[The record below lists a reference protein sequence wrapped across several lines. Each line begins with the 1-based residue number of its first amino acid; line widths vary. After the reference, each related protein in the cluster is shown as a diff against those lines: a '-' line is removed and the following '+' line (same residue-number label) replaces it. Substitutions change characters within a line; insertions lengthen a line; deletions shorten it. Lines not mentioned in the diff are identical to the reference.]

1 MAWPLLAAIGGWL
14 GSSAGAATVAGATSL
29 AGGLLGNSAARKEA
43 RKARSFEE
51 EMSNTS
57 IQRRVMDLKAAGLNP
72 MLAAKEGASTPSG
85 NPARQE
91 DPITPAVSSAL
102 SGRLMTAQLDKLKAE
117 TVESQSRTAVNSWLA
132 EKEAELAKAAGY
144 SASQANYSVVEAQ
157 RRIDNLEET
166 LQGLR
171 EQTRGHRLTNDQ
183 AERLNAIQVE
193 KAKLELYLEKL
204 GVPAAEAESKWA
216 EKAGQ
221 LRPAIKDIGGVVG
234 LGASVS
240 NAVSAVRGVA
250 SLERMR
256 ERGMANPRGPD
267 GRYRSPK
274 KRKK

>member
-1 MAWPLLAAIGGWL
+1 MPFW
-14 GSSAGAATVAGATSL
+14 GALIPAVASL
-29 AGGLLGNSAARKEA
+29 AGGLIGNSASRKEA
-43 RKARSFEE
+43 NKARSFEE
-51 EMSNTS
+51 EMSNTAM
-57 IQRRVMDLKAAGLNP
+57 QRRVMDLKAAGLNP
-72 MLAAKEGASTPSG
+72 MLAGRDAASTPSG

-91 DPITPAVSSAL
+91 DPITPAVNSAL

-117 TVESQSRTAVNSWLA
+117 TVESESRTNLNSWIA
-132 EKEAELAKAAGY
+132 EKESELAKAAGY
-144 SASQANYSVVEAQ
+144 SASQANYNVVETQ

-171 EQTRGHRLTNDQ
+171 ESTRGHKLTNDQ

-204 GVPAAEAESKWA
+204 GVPAAEAESKWS

-221 LRPAIKDIGGVVG
+221 LRPAIKDLGGVVG
-234 LGASVS
+234 LGANVS
-240 NAVSAVRGVA
+240 NAISAVRGVS

-256 ERGMANPRGPD
+256 ERGTANPRGPD

-274 KRKK
+274 RGKKK